1 MTETLTRPPRQS
13 RHLSDFTAL
22 TAKIKAEG
30 LLRRSYGYYWSMLIG
45 LPLVLVGLGA
55 VSVWVGDSWWQIAV
69 AIAVA
74 CLMAQFGFLGHDA
87 AHRQIFASGKWNER
101 AAMIIANLVVG
112 LGIGWWQNKHSRH
125 HAGPNKIGIDPDIKT
140 DVLVFTPQGLD
151 ERTSPLSRWLTGKQG
166 YFFFPLLFLAGLQLH
181 VNSFKHLFARGKV
194 KNRALELTLLIIRH
208 VGLITFAFVVMSPP
222 IAITFL
228 AVQLLVFGF
237 HLGMAFAP
245 NHIGRPVVPAEV
257 KIDFLRRQVLMS
269 RNISGGAGVSV
280 LLGGLNYQIEHHL
293 FPSMSR
299 PNLARTAP
307 IVQEYCRELGI
318 DYHQTSLPQAYV
330 EVGRY
335 INAVGR
341 GGVDLWTCPLA
352 ASMGRG

>member
-1 MTETLTRPPRQS
+1 MTETMTRPPRRTS
-13 RHLSDFTAL
+13 HLSDFTAL
-22 TAKIKAEG
+22 TARIKSEG
-30 LLRRSYGYYWSMLIG
+30 LLRRSYGYYWTMLIG

-55 VSVWVGDSWWQIAV
+55 VSVWLGDSWWQLAV
-69 AIAVA
+69 AVGVAVV
-74 CLMAQFGFLGHDA
+74 MAQFGFLGHDA
-87 AHRQIFASGKWNER
+87 AHRQIFVSGKWNER
-101 AAMIIANLVVG
+101 VAMILANLFVG

-125 HAGPNKIGIDPDIKT
+125 HAAPNKIGADPDIKT
-140 DVLVFTPQGLD
+140 DVLVFTPQGLE
-151 ERTSPLSRWLTGKQG
+151 ERTSAVSRWMTGKQG
-166 YFFFPLLFLAGLQLH
+166 WFFFPLLLLAGLQLH

-194 KNRALELTLLIIRH
+194 KNRALELTLLVVRH
-208 VGLITFAFVVMSPP
+208 GGLITFAFLVMPP
-222 IAITFL
+222 AIALSFL
-228 AVQLLVFGF
+228 AVQLLAFGF
-237 HLGMAFAP
+237 YLGMAFAP
-245 NHIGRPVVPAEV
+245 NHIGRPIVPAGV

-269 RNISGGAGVSV
+269 RNISGGAGVSI

-299 PNLARTAP
+299 TNLARTAP
-307 IVQEYCRELGI
+307 IVKEYCRKLEVE
-318 DYHQTSLPQAYV
+318 YHETSLPRAYV